1 MLGIRIFTVSNNFA
15 LTRTA
20 DYRCERTA
28 CTVGTRPRTREEGRR
43 KLNEQD
49 RSDHDGDSPTNR

>member
-1 MLGIRIFTVSNNFA
+1 MFGIRILTVSNNFL

-28 CTVGTRPRTREEGRR
+28 CTVGTRPRTREEGKRT
-43 KLNEQD
+43 LNEQD
-49 RSDHDGDSPTNR
+49 RSDHDGDSQINR